1 MAKIFIVYWE
11 KWPKLWLSTDR
22 EGKSIDYWQKGQTPI
37 CHYMTTIYTLIVLL
51 VTLLVAIITILYS
64 LLYSYSLHSI
74 RIVIWVNTQVNIK
87 CYCLHCT
94 VVPVMRSRFP
104 PTMTVLLLQSIHV
117 IRVWLPVV
125 CLVVSA
131 IPMTYIMQYYSRVLS
146 NTSMLQTFTLG
157 DVLQMWSVVA
167 EIDYSS

>member
-1 MAKIFIVYWE
+1 
-11 KWPKLWLSTDR
+11 
-22 EGKSIDYWQKGQTPI
+22 
-37 CHYMTTIYTLIVLL
+37 
-51 VTLLVAIITILYS
+51 
-64 LLYSYSLHSI
+64 
-74 RIVIWVNTQVNIK
+74 
-87 CYCLHCT
+87 
-94 VVPVMRSRFP
+94 
-104 PTMTVLLLQSIHV
+104 MTVLLLQSIHV

-146 NTSMLQTFTLG
+146 STSMLQTFTLG